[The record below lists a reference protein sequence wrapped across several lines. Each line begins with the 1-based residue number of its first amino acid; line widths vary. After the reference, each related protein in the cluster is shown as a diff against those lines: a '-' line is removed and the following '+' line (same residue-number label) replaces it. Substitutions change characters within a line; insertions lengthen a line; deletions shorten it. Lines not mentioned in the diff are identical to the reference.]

1 MAILPRRRVCA
12 YLSVGILCVTILS
25 FWKDA
30 ILFKHTGAKY
40 ARLYHGRAFLG
51 LHNPVPHSTEKV
63 EAGTSH
69 RQKKEIQAKSVQNV
83 TTTAT
88 PVRFSRTQDRRK
100 NSSSTHG
107 ASRLTPEAIVA
118 NKPDRTRTVRPSNC
132 TNCFQTNFT
141 MLIDQPELCSVKGP
155 KAIDIVFFI
164 VTTHSNIAR
173 RNAIR
178 KTWASVTK
186 NNTSTLR
193 HVFILGTTADTNVM
207 RAAEKE
213 ARQFG
218 DVVIIGFRDT
228 YRNLTLK
235 VMSSLRWLISRCQN
249 ARFFM
254 KTDDDVWINTRA
266 ITALVD
272 KHSQFLQR
280 GVTGQCSHTVRP
292 RREKSKWSV
301 PRDIYPEDRYPPYCQ
316 GSGYVSSLQVAKR
329 VVEVSPDIPF
339 FFLEDVYIGMC
350 LQRLGFQAKVFDR
363 FRFGPNKNPCQGQ
376 SPDVPSIHQALPKK
390 MLQFWKAKCPS

>member
-1 MAILPRRRVCA
+1 MIGQGENKKPGINSSLWTARDEAATDRIQTNVPL
-12 YLSVGILCVTILS
+12 LSDHSGLCQVQKNVTI
-25 FWKDA
+25 
-30 ILFKHTGAKY
+30 
-40 ARLYHGRAFLG
+40 
-51 LHNPVPHSTEKV
+51 KV
-63 EAGTSH
+63 VFVITSSPAH
-69 RQKKEIQAKSVQNV
+69 R
-83 TTTAT
+83 
-88 PVRFSRTQDRRK
+88 
-100 NSSSTHG
+100 
-107 ASRLTPEAIVA
+107 
-118 NKPDRTRTVRPSNC
+118 
-132 TNCFQTNFT
+132 
-141 MLIDQPELCSVKGP
+141 
-155 KAIDIVFFI
+155 
-164 VTTHSNIAR
+164 AR

-207 RAAEKE
+207 RAVEKE

-235 VMSSLRWLISRCQN
+235 VMSSLRWLITRCQN

-292 RREKSKWSV
+292 IRDKSKWSV

-316 GSGYVSSLQVAKR
+316 GAGYVSSLQVAKR

-339 FFLEDVYIGMC
+339 FFIEDVYIGMC
-350 LQRLGFQAKVFDR
+350 LQRLGFQAKAFDR